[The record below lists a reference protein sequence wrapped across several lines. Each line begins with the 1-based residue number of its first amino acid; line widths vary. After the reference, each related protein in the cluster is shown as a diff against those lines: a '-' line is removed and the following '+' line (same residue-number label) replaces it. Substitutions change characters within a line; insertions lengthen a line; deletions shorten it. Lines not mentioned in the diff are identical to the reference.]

1 MPKDQGQAYA
11 LYLSDTL
18 DDSADPSLASNYS
31 LVGFA
36 TENSISIDRELI
48 EAANKESGADMEY
61 VTGRRTP
68 TVEGTFFLDVEKGSD
83 QGQDL
88 LMTEVQ
94 RDATDVLNFLLTDDI
109 SGHIQFYGD
118 CLTETLEVT
127 MPDQDMIELSATLQV
142 QSGVTIGST
151 P

>member
-1 MPKDQGQAYA
+1 MAKDQGQNYS
-11 LYLSDTL
+11 LYLTDDL
-18 DDSADPSLASNYS
+18 GDSADPKLASNYE

-48 EAANKESGADMEY
+48 EAANKDSGADMEY

-68 TVEGTFFLDVEKGSD
+68 TVEGTFFMDVEKGTD
-83 QGQDL
+83 NGQDL
-88 LMTEVQ
+88 VMTEVQ
-94 RDATDVLNFLLTDDI
+94 RDATDVLNFLLSDDI
-109 SGHIQFYGD
+109 SGHIQFFGD

-142 QSGVTIGST
+142 QNGVTIGST